1 MSRKHVSI
9 AVALIAAAGVVVCV
23 PDLAVAQDAGTP
35 PPPSDGGS
43 STVAPPP
50 PSADSGGSTV
60 PPPPSSSGG
69 SGEFRPPEMMGRPA
83 EGMNRPG
90 SGEYQKEYERQYN
103 EEVRRQTEQKTR
115 EMQQRFMPPEGKG
128 EFHPQGQPF
137 MEGGRDNAQG
147 RPFME
152 DSQSEGRPFREE
164 GFRGGEDDAGEADRR
179 MEEREKMM
187 QQEQLRQMKRGM
199 VSGMGQ
205 GLTQMRRMIERLS
218 KRGVSVPEDVR
229 ALISELSAAL
239 EKVKNATELTEEVEA
254 AMEMLQDKGP
264 DLGDVGQRLG
274 MLEHLTQAGK
284 QVGKEFSRMD
294 KEVAKAKKAKT
305 AAQYPEVIAK
315 IEGDVNALK
324 QRWASVKDEALSG
337 NAEPEDIREAMEEIF
352 EGVGGVHQSLG
363 LLRQLGSISKMIK
376 TAEKEITRFD
386 KEIARQKKAGKDTEA
401 LETLLSEARAKLGE
415 IKTFAGQRGFDPED
429 LFDLMHD
436 LEKIRNDALA
446 ELDKIAGTTGRTSQ
460 IASVVQSLSWRR
472 LGF

>member
-1 MSRKHVSI
+1 MR
-9 AVALIAAAGVVVCV
+9 AWPAG
-23 PDLAVAQDAGTP
+23 
-35 PPPSDGGS
+35 
-43 STVAPPP
+43 APW
-50 PSADSGGSTV
+50 
-60 PPPPSSSGG
+60 
-69 SGEFRPPEMMGRPA
+69 
-83 EGMNRPG
+83 
-90 SGEYQKEYERQYN
+90 
-103 EEVRRQTEQKTR
+103 VR
-115 EMQQRFMPPEGKG
+115 
-128 EFHPQGQPF
+128 PQGQADKGKGSGAHATCRSATPPTAHSGLF
-137 MEGGRDNAQG
+137 VMAAH
-147 RPFME
+147 PLKTPHP
-152 DSQSEGRPFREE
+152 SQKHGS
-164 GFRGGEDDAGEADRR
+164 ANRR
-179 MEEREKMM
+179 
-187 QQEQLRQMKRGM
+187 
-199 VSGMGQ
+199 
-205 GLTQMRRMIERLS
+205 
-218 KRGVSVPEDVR
+218 
-229 ALISELSAAL
+229 
-239 EKVKNATELTEEVEA
+239 

-363 LLRQLGSISKMIK
+363 LLCQLGSISKMIK

-460 IASVVQSLSWRR
+460 IASVIQSLSWRR